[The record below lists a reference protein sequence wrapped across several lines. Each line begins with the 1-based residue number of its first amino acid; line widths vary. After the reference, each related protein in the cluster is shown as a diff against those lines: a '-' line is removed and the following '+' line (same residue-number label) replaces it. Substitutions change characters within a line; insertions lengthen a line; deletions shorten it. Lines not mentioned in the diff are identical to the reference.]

1 VANIFKAKTLVGRT
15 GIFSHEVI
23 APNLVYNT
31 GYQNIDGLKD
41 FTIRP
46 TVGTIPVLLSGEVS
60 TTISGVLYSAQ
71 INIKN
76 NNGST
81 IYKGQP
87 VYVSSAAG
95 TNILVKLASNSGE
108 QTSSKTLGLV
118 YQTSLAQ
125 NAQGTIV
132 TEGLLE
138 GFNTNAGEE
147 GDPIW
152 LGPTGS
158 LIFGLANK
166 PYAPNHLVYLGV
178 LTRKHANQGEVF
190 VKIQNGFELEELHNV
205 NINHRNTL
213 ADKNII
219 RYDSLSGIWFND
231 TINSVLPDS
240 IVYNTGDQTISGVK
254 TFATG
259 VNISGHVGI
268 GINSNNFNL
277 YVRKSPAGV
286 SVNPDS
292 NSIAV
297 FEGSGSSHITV
308 LGSDAQTAGVVLGSP
323 ADTFGSYLT
332 WNHDNNA
339 LKLGTANPDGFI
351 QLLTN
356 DEAEAVRITSAGNV
370 GIGTISPSEKLQ
382 VVGNI
387 LANNLV
393 YNTGNQ
399 NISGNKTFINNI
411 NVSGTGIFNAVD
423 LNNIDTLN
431 LSGVDISITNGNVS
445 LTNRPNVNGTG
456 VVLSGELNS
465 TGIFLNNKIN
475 SLSGYVNSQD
485 LIFSGQIASTGSNLT
500 NSINSLSGYI
510 NSSDSNIV
518 FTTGDQ
524 TINGNKSFT
533 SSSVLTVKTIS
544 GFQGASPDSLNLIAT
559 NNNSVGGGINL
570 AGNINLTVGTGVVA
584 GNSAYGSI
592 NLNGNINANRDISNS
607 NLRNIN
613 IYKTGIQLG
622 SPASF
627 AGLTIDNNNISLN
640 DPGFGGR
647 GFGLYISGVGVTPA
661 LYVNTTSNQ
670 IINGLKTFTSG
681 IDIYSGTSPQSLRI
695 FNSTGTNSGEFAL
708 IGWQGNVG
716 IVSPTTNGLVIGT
729 QSSNS
734 GILRDLIITGNNIAL
749 YPNSAGRL
757 YINGTASLNDNLLQT
772 SQCSGNITGFITGFG
787 FTGNYTGNY
796 EGGYFLGRTRLTQ
809 NTVQLVD
816 SSFGSNFTT
825 KNTSAPTEKFRSIAV
840 SSDGRYQITAVGD
853 TLSTVGYVYVSN
865 DYGNIWTPRITDTTR
880 RWQGAAISA
889 DGKYQVACHFGGYI
903 YISND
908 YGNTWNAKDS
918 IRNWVSIAIS
928 SDGKYQTAVSNTG
941 VHISN
946 NYGDTWT
953 VTLSSVSLIS
963 TTMSSDG
970 KYQYLTLD
978 AGAGGNIYR
987 SSDYGNTWVIIQT
1000 GSSTAYASIATSAD
1014 GKYVIHHR
1022 SSTNNLYI
1030 SNNYGNTFVA
1040 KSTATYYN
1048 SVAVSDNGK
1057 YMVAGGGRRFLLNAG
1072 IYFSSDYGN
1081 TWRLIA
1087 PTSNVWTVAISSNAK
1102 YVVGVCSSSSTSS
1115 EPIHIFKTDELID
1128 GNLTINNNLT
1138 LPSGNFYSYNATGV
1152 NSGEFGLIGWRN
1164 NQFVIGSQQSQSGIL
1179 RDVLITGNNINING
1193 FGALNIFDNT
1203 NIVGNLTVTGNTTIT
1218 NHLSAAS
1225 KSFLIDHP
1233 TQVGKKLQY
1242 GSLEGPEHGVFV
1254 RGKTND
1260 NIINLPNYWP
1270 ALVDENTISVNLTPI
1285 NVYSNIYVVD
1295 YNNTRVI
1302 TNGNNGN
1309 YYFYTI
1315 YGERKDIPKLTVEF

>member
-31 GYQNIDGLKD
+31 G
-41 FTIRP
+41 
-46 TVGTIPVLLSGEVS
+46 
-60 TTISGVLYSAQ
+60 
-71 INIKN
+71 
-76 NNGST
+76 
-81 IYKGQP
+81 
-87 VYVSSAAG
+87 
-95 TNILVKLASNSGE
+95 
-108 QTSSKTLGLV
+108 
-118 YQTSLAQ
+118 
-125 NAQGTIV
+125 
-132 TEGLLE
+132 
-138 GFNTNAGEE
+138 
-147 GDPIW
+147 
-152 LGPTGS
+152 
-158 LIFGLANK
+158 
-166 PYAPNHLVYLGV
+166 
-178 LTRKHANQGEVF
+178 NQ
-190 VKIQNGFELEELHNV
+190 
-205 NINHRNTL
+205 
-213 ADKNII
+213 
-219 RYDSLSGIWFND
+219 S
-231 TINSVLPDS
+231 
-240 IVYNTGDQTISGVK
+240 
-254 TFATG
+254 
-259 VNISGHVGI
+259 
-268 GINSNNFNL
+268 
-277 YVRKSPAGV
+277 
-286 SVNPDS
+286 
-292 NSIAV
+292 
-297 FEGSGSSHITV
+297 
-308 LGSDAQTAGVVLGSP
+308 
-323 ADTFGSYLT
+323 
-332 WNHDNNA
+332 
-339 LKLGTANPDGFI
+339 
-351 QLLTN
+351 
-356 DEAEAVRITSAGNV
+356 
-370 GIGTISPSEKLQ
+370 
-382 VVGNI
+382 
-387 LANNLV
+387 
-393 YNTGNQ
+393 
-399 NISGNKTFINNI
+399 ISGNKTFINNI
-411 NVSGTGIFNAVD
+411 NVSGTGIFNAID

-500 NSINSLSGYI
+500 NSIKSLSGASVLLYGNQTISGIKTFAENSVFGDPSQGDFLVISGNQFTVYGSGNFTSGLFVNGNAVLTGI
-510 NSSDSNIV
+510 NLSSTNSDIL
-518 FTTGDQ
+518 FTTGNQ

-544 GFQGASPDSLNLIAT
+544 GIKTNSIDSLNLIAA
-559 NNNSVGGGINL
+559 NNTTTANPSIFLGGSVNLIGGTGTTFGNPNYGSVNLLGGGPNYN
-570 AGNINLTVGTGVVA
+570 GN
-584 GNSAYGSI
+584 I
-592 NLNGNINANRDISNS
+592 NLNGNVNF
-607 NLRNIN
+607 NLDTNTSTFGSRNVN
-613 IYKTGIQLG
+613 FYKTGISFGNPQAINIITINNKAFSINDPLG
-622 SPASF
+622 SAD
-627 AGLTIDNNNISLN
+627 GGI
-640 DPGFGGR
+640 GF
-647 GFGLYISGVGVTPA
+647 YISGVGVTPA
-661 LYVNTTSNQ
+661 LYVNTTSDQ

-681 IDIYSGTSPQSLRI
+681 IDIYSGASPQSLRI

-708 IGWQGNVG
+708 IGWQRNVG

-757 YINGTASLNDNLLQT
+757 HINGTASLNDNLLQT
-772 SQCSGNITGFITGFG
+772 SQCSGNITGFITGLG
-787 FTGNYTGNY
+787 FTGNYTGSY
-796 EGGYFLGRTRLTQ
+796 EGGYFLGRTKLSQ

-816 SSFGSNFTT
+816 SSFGSNFIRKSTT
-825 KNTSAPTEKFRSIAV
+825 AHSQVFRSIAV

-853 TLSTVGYVYVSN
+853 YGPNNGYVYVSN
-865 DYGNIWTPRITDTTR
+865 DYGNTWTPRITDTIR
-880 RWQGAAISA
+880 LWRGVAISA
-889 DGKYQVACHFGGYI
+889 DGKYQVACHFNGFI
-903 YISND
+903 YVSND

-946 NYGDTWT
+946 DYGNTWR
-953 VTLSSVSLIS
+953 VTLSIGSLVS
-963 TTMSSDG
+963 TAMSSDG
-970 KYQYLTLD
+970 KYQYLTYD
-978 AGAGGNIYR
+978 TGFGGFIYR
-987 SSDYGNTWVIIQT
+987 SSDYGNTWLTIQSAG
-1000 GSSTAYASIATSAD
+1000 GSFFGSIATSAD
-1014 GKYVIHHR
+1014 GKYVIHNR
-1022 SSTNNLYI
+1022 NNSTNNLYI
-1030 SNNYGNTFVA
+1030 SNNYGNTFIA
-1040 KSTATYYN
+1040 KSVSANYF
-1048 SVAVSDNGK
+1048 SVAISADGK
-1057 YMVAGGGRRFLLNAG
+1057 YMVAGLGAYFLSTGG

-1081 TWRLIA
+1081 TWKLITPSA
-1087 PTSNVWTVAISSNAK
+1087 QVWTVAMSSNAK
-1102 YVVGVCSSSSTSS
+1102 YVIAVSSSSST
-1115 EPIHIFKTDELID
+1115 PIHIFKTDELID

-1138 LPSGNFYSYNATGV
+1138 LPSGDFYSYNATGV

-1193 FGALNIFDNT
+1193 FGVLNIFDNT

-1270 ALVDENTISVNLTPI
+1270 ALVDENSISVNLTPI
-1285 NVYSNIYVVD
+1285 SAASNIHVVD